1 VAGKSRTWW
10 AVLQA
15 HFRASPVKSALLGV
29 LMLLLLL
36 LVLRP
41 LFRSPRAAEAAAVS
55 VLPRGPQAERA
66 ETSAAPAPADLPLLP
81 DLPAALVRDPFAV
94 EVSRFQPVAGNEPET
109 DGNDTTDPGP
119 PVQDTGDPLADAIAK
134 MRLQST
140 VTGTSPM
147 ATVDGTLLRVGDR
160 YRGFSVVRIGAR
172 FVVLDA
178 AGRQFVL
185 TMP

>member
-1 VAGKSRTWW
+1 
-10 AVLQA
+10 VLQA

-29 LMLLLLL
+29 LTLLLLL

-66 ETSAAPAPADLPLLP
+66 EPSAAPAPAPEDLPPLP

-94 EVSRFQPVAGNEPET
+94 EVSRFQPVAGDEPET
-109 DGNDTTDPGP
+109 EGSDKPDPGP

-147 ATVDGTLLRVGDR
+147 ATVDGTLLRVGDQ

-178 AGRQFVL
+178 AGRRFVL
-185 TMP
+185 MMP